1 MSAAADSPLPSAHW
15 AALARAAAE
24 TRRFRVDGLAG
35 CYGDVALW
43 ATAEGRVAGQLE
55 RAISAAIDA
64 DPGRHADVLDGLQ
77 AGDPDFDGTR
87 LDEIL
92 EDLDARK
99 DALAD
104 LWRAP
109 EDPR

>member
-1 MSAAADSPLPSAHW
+1 MSPTPDSPLPSALW

-24 TRRFRVDGLAG
+24 SRRFRTDGLAG
-35 CYGDVALW
+35 CYDDTDLW
-43 ATAEGRVAGQLE
+43 TTADRRATGQLE
-55 RAISAAIDA
+55 RAIDAAIDA
-64 DPGRHADVLDGLQ
+64 APERSEDLLDALQ
-77 AGDPDFDGTR
+77 AGDPDFDATR

-99 DALAD
+99 DRLAD

>member
-1 MSAAADSPLPSAHW
+1 MSPTPDSPLPTTHW

-24 TRRFRVDGLAG
+24 ARRFRVDGLAG
-35 CYGDVALW
+35 CYGDPDLW
-43 ATAEGRVAGQLE
+43 TTASRRVTGQLE

-64 DPGRHADVLDGLQ
+64 APGCDADVLDALQ
-77 AGDPDFDGTR
+77 AGDPDFDGTD

-99 DALAD
+99 DCLAD

-109 EDPR
+109 EDHR